1 VGSDESVGGTV
12 GVAEGIG
19 VAEGTAVGMAVGS
32 GPALGV
38 TTLEARFGPKGDW
51 KSSTIRMLRAA
62 RTARAMAMLK

>member
-1 VGSDESVGGTV
+1 
-12 GVAEGIG
+12 
-19 VAEGTAVGMAVGS
+19 MAVGS